1 MFLHRTIPGL
11 KPQRVGACPQAL
23 LRPALM
29 FLPVERWVPQEVK
42 LVLRTKEEVLYR
54 KGLYDPK
61 PMVIQACNSTAQ
73 QYLAH
78 RVERSVA
85 ASCAGKWLVVKT
97 SYFANVPQQF
107 FRHPSA

>member
-1 MFLHRTIPGL
+1 MPGL
-11 KPQRVGACPQAL
+11 EPQRRRACPQAL
-23 LRPALM
+23 LCPALM
-29 FLPVERWVPQEVK
+29 FFPVERGGPQEVK
-42 LVLRTKEEVLYR
+42 LVLRIKEEVF
-54 KGLYDPK
+54 YDTEPYGTKPK
-61 PMVIQACNSTAQ
+61 ASQVCNSTAQ

-97 SYFANVPQQF
+97 SYFANVPQQC